1 MSLYEGLKTKVKVGS
16 EFSEDFD
23 VVVGVHQGFVL
34 SSLLF
39 ATVVDVVTE
48 NAREGLMKQVLY
60 ADDLMLMSE
69 TNEGSEEK
77 FSKMEKCIGV
87 NLEKMKVMVCV
98 CQRVKS

>member
-69 TNEGSEEK
+69 TMKGLKKSFLK
-77 FSKMEKCIGV
+77 WRSA
-87 NLEKMKVMVCV
+87 LE
-98 CQRVKS
+98 